1 MGAPRHGSIAAC
13 LALPADVQTACKLIF
28 ADLQVVKGQMFVV
41 GEVAPWQSRH
51 EYIKHQLLELARVD
65 KKLPDLDM
73 YFASEDIPE
82 YCENSEGPPL
92 CRYVRALAEVL
103 AVTAVTL
110 QTYLSSA

>member
-1 MGAPRHGSIAAC
+1 
-13 LALPADVQTACKLIF
+13 
-28 ADLQVVKGQMFVV
+28 MFVV

-82 YCENSEGPPL
+82 YCDSSEGPPQ
-92 CRYVRALAEVL
+92 CRWALARALD
-103 AVTAVTL
+103 
-110 QTYLSSA
+110 